1 VWLKSRRWVRD
12 MTRTLLAILAALLLA
27 PATAS
32 AEGTFV
38 DWTSFLP
45 ATATQYEP
53 SSADECTSG
62 RIACVD
68 KVIRQMTRDFD
79 RLAAACDHNAIFS
92 LAYLRT
98 TEEYRRAATEPG
110 FFEDPAFVNH
120 QDAVFAAYYFRPLN
134 AYRAGDLEQVPGA
147 WRVAFDAARDKRVS
161 AAGNAFLGFNAHI
174 QRDLPYVLE
183 EIGLVKPAG
192 STRKTDHDKVNQFLN
207 RVSFTAE
214 LAARFDPTFDDM
226 FADGTTIDDTLIF
239 QMFPAWREEA
249 WRNAERL
256 ARADTPARRAA
267 VQESIEAAANATA
280 LAMRAMFAYPPLQGG
295 AAQRDAHCRANG

>member
-1 VWLKSRRWVRD
+1 
-12 MTRTLLAILAALLLA
+12 MIRTLVATLAAIALL
-27 PATAS
+27 PASAA

-45 ATATQYEP
+45 PTATEYDP

-62 RIACVD
+62 KIQCVD
-68 KVIRQMTRDFD
+68 KVIHEMTKDFD

-98 TEEYRRAATEPG
+98 TEEYKRAALEPG
-110 FFEDPAFVNH
+110 FFEDTPFINH

-134 AYRAGDLEQVPGA
+134 AYRAGNRSAVPKA
-147 WRVAFDAARDKRVS
+147 WQIAFDAARDKRVS

-183 EIGLVKPAG
+183 DIGLVKPDG

-214 LAARFDPTFDDM
+214 LARRFDPTFDDT
-226 FADGTTIDDTLIF
+226 FVGGTTIDDTLVF
-239 QMFPAWREEA
+239 QLFPAWREEA

-256 ARADTPARRAA
+256 AAADTPLERSLVEA
-267 VQESIEAAANATA
+267 SIEATAEATA
-280 LAMRAMFAYPPLQGG
+280 RDFLVTFGYPPLSGG
-295 AAQRDAHCRANG
+295 SAQRDAHCAAHHDDA